1 MTRPLWTAGFVDP
14 AVIPADIE
22 WLAIY
27 FLTPYMGST
36 PIGTKLPNPPFNA
49 DTIPNGFLR
58 VEFGGGSK
66 ANVTE
71 WNLTTILHG
80 YSPNEI
86 EASQICRTATAWMA
100 AARGQ
105 SISGWSVTG
114 VPNCVA
120 PHRLSDPNVIGLV
133 RYRSM
138 VTWRVPGQV
147 LSPGG

>member
-1 MTRPLWTAGFVDP
+1 MSGPFFTPGFVDP
-14 AVIPADIE
+14 AVLPADIE

-27 FLTPYMGST
+27 YLTPHMGLT
-36 PIGTKLPNPPFNA
+36 PIATRLPNPADNA
-49 DTIPNGFLR
+49 DTINGFLR
-58 VEFGGGSK
+58 VEYGGGSK
-66 ANVTE
+66 ANLTE

-80 YSPNEI
+80 YSPIEI
-86 EASQICRTATAWMA
+86 QASQICRTATAWMQ

-120 PHRLSDPNVIGLV
+120 PHRLSDPNVIRLT

-138 VTWRVPGQV
+138 VTWRVPGQLIV
-147 LSPGG
+147 PGS